1 VSAAR
6 ARELGVQCARL
17 PIAEHVAREAQG
29 RGHVLNVNTVA
40 HVLLRQAELGDW
52 PRAIRAALEAE
63 APGRFKEQRSSGGGG
78 GDRCGVDGGGAGEE
92 GHSVAPSHGA

>member
-6 ARELGVQCARL
+6 ARELGVRSARL
-17 PIAEHVAREAQG
+17 PIAEHVPREAQG

-40 HVLLRQAELGDW
+40 HILLRQAELGDW
-52 PRAIRAALEAE
+52 PRAIRTALEAE
-63 APGRFKEQRSSGGGG
+63 APGRFKERRRSGGGG
-78 GDRCGVDGGGAGEE
+78 GNRGGVGGGGGGED